1 MYHRMTDWV
10 LIRGMG
16 VCSPVLATSVPLV
29 PQEMERTC
37 PATRLWDVPSGVWDL
52 RSGLSG
58 AGQNRHREEDVS
70 KLSEK
75 GEKKKKAGIAADGTL
90 SHRARR
96 ALDSSTRPPADLA
109 PSRPRQA
116 LI

>member
-1 MYHRMTDWV
+1 MS
-10 LIRGMG
+10 
-16 VCSPVLATSVPLV
+16 VCSRFLRDVPVPRVPK
-29 PQEMERTC
+29 QGTC
-37 PATRLWDVPSGVWDL
+37 PATRLWDVSRGVWDL
-52 RSGLSG
+52 MSGLSG

-75 GEKKKKAGIAADGTL
+75 GEKKSGYRRGQDPIAPRAG
-90 SHRARR
+90 